1 MTCRPRRWWLV
12 EHKECRESNPHGT
25 HGGTVCC
32 DDVRVPRPGVFGCF
46 LVRSLLTKSNSY
58 QHVHAPRV
66 TPRLY
71 VPRPAARRGG
81 ARVSAPPPGPSSLVH
96 ALVAYDSRHNTDQL
110 TQTSSPP
117 AAISSSCNP
126 HAVVASPGITRHGI
140 TTRPEGTLATSH
152 ACVPHRHCTE
162 RSPFERWST
171 NCSPPCTSFGLPTP
185 RPTAWFERSHHL
197 LLHHLAS
204 SAIASSAIRLLH
216 HD

>member
-1 MTCRPRRWWLV
+1 MYT
-12 EHKECRESNPHGT
+12 HHGS
-25 HGGTVCC
+25 H
-32 DDVRVPRPGVFGCF
+32 PGYNV
-46 LVRSLLTKSNSY
+46 
-58 QHVHAPRV
+58 
-66 TPRLY
+66 Y

-81 ARVSAPPPGPSSLVH
+81 ARVSAPPPVPSSLVH

-162 RSPFERWST
+162 RSPFDRWST
-171 NCSPPCTSFGLPTP
+171 NCSPPCSSFGLPTP

-197 LLHHLAS
+197 LLRHHLAS

>member
-1 MTCRPRRWWLV
+1 MYTHHGSHPGYTYRDPRA
-12 EHKECRESNPHGT
+12 G
-25 HGGTVCC
+25 
-32 DDVRVPRPGVFGCF
+32 
-46 LVRSLLTKSNSY
+46 
-58 QHVHAPRV
+58 A
-66 TPRLY
+66 
-71 VPRPAARRGG
+71 G
-81 ARVSAPPPGPSSLVH
+81 ARAFPLRLRSHRRLRH

-197 LLHHLAS
+197 LLRHHLAS